1 MLSVTAVHVATH
13 VIAFVQCCAIRV
25 SAAVRIQVLCLDCYL
40 TAVASHSSASVL
52 LSYFLFD
59 EWDCH
64 LYWWVFTFCSLLPAI
79 VDGVVAI
86 GVLVLRKG

>member
-1 MLSVTAVHVATH
+1 VAT
-13 VIAFVQCCAIRV
+13 Q
-25 SAAVRIQVLCLDCYL
+25 IQVLSLDCHL
-40 TAVASHSSASVL
+40 AAIASHSSASVL

-64 LYWWVFTFCSLLPAI
+64 LYWWVFAFCSMLPAI
-79 VDGVVAI
+79 VDAVVAI

>member
-1 MLSVTAVHVATH
+1 
-13 VIAFVQCCAIRV
+13 
-25 SAAVRIQVLCLDCYL
+25 
-40 TAVASHSSASVL
+40 
-52 LSYFLFD
+52 LFD